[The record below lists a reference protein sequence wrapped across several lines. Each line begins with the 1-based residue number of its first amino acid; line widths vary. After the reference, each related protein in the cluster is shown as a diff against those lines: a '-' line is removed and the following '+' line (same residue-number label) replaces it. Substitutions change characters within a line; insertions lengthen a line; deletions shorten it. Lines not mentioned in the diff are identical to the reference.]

1 MNLTG
6 QMYKNLSYREIFENG
21 PHYVDW
27 VIWMV
32 TLDSDATVE
41 LKHMSSFFTA
51 AKDCRLLCRS
61 NESAL
66 GLDYPN
72 AFRSSESALGSDSPN
87 ASGSTDPPS
96 LISPKN
102 RRKPPKPPPRP
113 PGYHLQ
119 DQLRQHFNQEETSD
133 KMEID
138 QPDLE
143 SV

>member
-1 MNLTG
+1 MF
-6 QMYKNLSYREIFENG
+6 KNRTYREIFENG

-32 TLDSDATVE
+32 DLDSDATVE

-61 NESAL
+61 I
-66 GLDYPN
+66 
-72 AFRSSESALGSDSPN
+72 ESALGSDSPN

-119 DQLRQHFNQEETSD
+119 DQLRQYFKQEETSD